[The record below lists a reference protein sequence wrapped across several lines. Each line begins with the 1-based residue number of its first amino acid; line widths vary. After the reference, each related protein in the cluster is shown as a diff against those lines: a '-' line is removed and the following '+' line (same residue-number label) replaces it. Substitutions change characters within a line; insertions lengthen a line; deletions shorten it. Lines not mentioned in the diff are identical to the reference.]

1 MEGGPE
7 MSFPIELLR
16 CPISGQT
23 MKSAPGDVVH
33 ELQRLQVANTLRNHG
48 AQLVVAFDGGL
59 LTADGTWFYPMRS
72 GIPVMLAAEA
82 VAVVTGRR
90 EGS

>member
-1 MEGGPE
+1 
-7 MSFPIELLR
+7 MSFPIDLLR

-23 MKSAPGDVVH
+23 MKSAPSDVVH
-33 ELQRLQVANTLRNHG
+33 ELQRLQVAKTLRNHG
-48 AQLVVAFDGGL
+48 TELVAAFDGGL
-59 LTADGTWFYPMRS
+59 LTADGAWFYPVRS

-82 VAVVTGRR
+82 VAAVTGRR